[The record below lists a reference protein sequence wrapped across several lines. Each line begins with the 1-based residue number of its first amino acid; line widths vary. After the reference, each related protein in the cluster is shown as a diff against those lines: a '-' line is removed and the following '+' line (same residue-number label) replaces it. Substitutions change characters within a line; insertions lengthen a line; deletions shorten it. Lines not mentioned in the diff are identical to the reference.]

1 LDGGHYIG
9 LLREERVPQ
18 IGRPLN
24 ITGHALQDFRSS
36 GQRLYARIP
45 ILLCDCLGE
54 RLVFDRLVL
63 RHPLLDLDNL
73 ERIRRS
79 GQDVRQQLVG
89 IQRDRRD

>member
-1 LDGGHYIG
+1 LHGSHYIG
-9 LLREERVPQ
+9 LLGEKCVPE
-18 IGRPLN
+18 ISRPLN

-36 GQRLYARIP
+36 GQRLHARVP
-45 ILLCDCLGE
+45 ILFCDRIGE
-54 RLVFDRLVL
+54 LLVFDRLVL

-89 IQRDRRD
+89 IKRNRRD